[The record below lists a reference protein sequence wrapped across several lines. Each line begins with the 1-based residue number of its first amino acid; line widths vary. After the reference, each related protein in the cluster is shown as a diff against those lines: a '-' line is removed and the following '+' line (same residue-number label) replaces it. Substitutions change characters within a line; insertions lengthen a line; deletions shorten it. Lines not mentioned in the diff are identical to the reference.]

1 VTTAAFRL
9 PVAQPAVPVDGVGA
23 ALLPLLAAGE
33 LDVAACD
40 GVAAALDEDGELAAV
55 APLLDAQ
62 AAASTAVPSRMVA
75 MPVRRATWA
84 EGVMVG

>member
-1 VTTAAFRL
+1 L
-9 PVAQPAVPVDGVGA
+9 PVAQPAVPADGVAA
-23 ALLPLLAAGE
+23 ALLALLAAGE

-40 GVAAALDEDGELAAV
+40 GVAAALDEDGELAA
-55 APLLDAQ
+55 APPPLFDAQ

>member
-1 VTTAAFRL
+1 M
-9 PVAQPAVPVDGVGA
+9 
-23 ALLPLLAAGE
+23 
-33 LDVAACD
+33 
-40 GVAAALDEDGELAAV
+40 AAALDEDGELAAV
-55 APLLDAQ
+55 LPPLFDAQ